1 MQIDIICVGSVK
13 EKYYLQA
20 IQEYSKRL
28 SRYIRLNIYEV
39 KDEKT
44 PEQASDKEKQIIKQT
59 ESARLAKYIARDAH
73 LIVLAIEGKELA
85 SEEFSEYICNLEIQ
99 SHSHIQFIIGGSLGI
114 DEELKRKADDRISFS
129 KMTFPHQLMR
139 VILLEQLYRAYKIK
153 HHEPYHK

>member
-1 MQIDIICVGSVK
+1 MQIDVLCVGSVK

-28 SRYIRLNIYEV
+28 SRYIKLNIYEV

-44 PEQASDKEKQIIKQT
+44 PDQASEKENLLIKKA
-59 ESARLAKYIARDAH
+59 ESTRLEKHIVRDAH
-73 LIVLAIEGKELA
+73 LIALAIEGRELT
-85 SEEFSEYICNLEIQ
+85 SEELSEKICNLEIQ

-129 KMTFPHQLMR
+129 RMTFPHQLMR

>member
-1 MQIDIICVGSVK
+1 MQIDILCVGMLK
-13 EKYYLQA
+13 EKYFLQA

-28 SRYIRLNIYEV
+28 SRYIKLNIYEV

-44 PEQASDKEKQIIKQT
+44 PEQASEKERNQIKKAEAI
-59 ESARLAKYIARDAH
+59 RLEKYIAQDAH
-73 LIVLAIEGKELA
+73 LIVLAIEGRELS
-85 SEEFSEYICNLEIQ
+85 SEEFSEKICNLEIQ

-129 KMTFPHQLMR
+129 RMTYPHQLMR
-139 VILLEQLYRAYKIK
+139 VILLEQIYRAYKIK

>member
-1 MQIDIICVGSVK
+1 MQIDVLCVGSVK
-13 EKYYLQA
+13 ENYYLQA

-28 SRYIRLNIYEV
+28 SRYIKLNIYEV

-44 PEQASDKEKQIIKQT
+44 PEQASEKEIFLIKKA
-59 ESARLAKYIARDAH
+59 ESTRLEKYIARDAH
-73 LIVLAIEGKELA
+73 LIALAIEGKELT
-85 SEEFSEYICNLEIQ
+85 SEELSEKICNLEIQ

-114 DEELKRKADDRISFS
+114 DEELKRKADERISFS

-153 HHEPYHK
+153 LHEPYHK